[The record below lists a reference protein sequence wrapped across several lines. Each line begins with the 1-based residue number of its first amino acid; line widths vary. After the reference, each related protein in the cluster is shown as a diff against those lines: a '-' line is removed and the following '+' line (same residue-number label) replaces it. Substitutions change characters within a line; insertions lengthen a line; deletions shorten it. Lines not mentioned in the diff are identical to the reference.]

1 MSKAT
6 LLIVDDEPDILELVT
21 ITCARMDVSTRRAQ
35 TLAEA
40 KRHLE
45 QEHFDLCLTDM
56 RLPDGDGID
65 LVRFI
70 IRHYGE
76 CPVAVLT
83 AYGNMDTAVAAMKAG
98 AFDFVSK
105 PVDLQVLRGLIGA
118 ALKLNRAQP
127 LANAET
133 SRAELVGESAMMRE
147 TRALIAK
154 LARNQAPVFITGESG
169 TGKELAAR
177 LIHRQGPRQDHPFVP
192 VNCGAIPA
200 ELMETELFG
209 HRRGS
214 FTGALHDKD
223 GLFQAA
229 DGGTLFLDE
238 IADLPL
244 TMQVKLLRAIQQKSV
259 RPVGSPTEVEVDVRI
274 ISASHYDLETAVA
287 RGRFRQDL
295 FYRIKVIEL
304 VMPPL
309 RSRPQDIP
317 QLAERILQQIAE
329 DSGMARKQLNPEALA
344 ALAAYPFPG
353 NVRELQNVLERASA
367 LADGSELRADDLR
380 LPHLAA
386 GQPEGDHDAL
396 TGGLTDGLKHGLTD
410 TDGEPLAEERAPRPL
425 EDRLDEIE
433 KRAILDA
440 LDATHWNRTAA
451 AKRLGMSPRSLRY
464 RLAKLDLS

>member
-40 KRHLE
+40 KRHLA
-45 QEHFDLCLTDM
+45 QERFDLCLTDM

-65 LVRFI
+65 LVRVI
-70 IRHYGE
+70 NEHYAE

-83 AYGNMDTAVAAMKAG
+83 AYGNMDTAVSAMKAG

-118 ALKLNRAQP
+118 ALRLNRAQP
-127 LANAET
+127 LANADT
-133 SRAELVGESAMMRE
+133 SKAELVGESAMMRE

-177 LIHRQGPRQDHPFVP
+177 LIHRQGPRQDHPFIP

-200 ELMETELFG
+200 ELMESELFG
-209 HRRGS
+209 HRKGS
-214 FTGALHDKD
+214 FTGALSDKD

-244 TMQVKLLRAIQQKSV
+244 PMQVKLLRAIQQKSV

-274 ISASHYDLETAVA
+274 ISASHCDLESAVEH
-287 RGRFRQDL
+287 GRFRQDL

-309 RSRPQDIP
+309 RNRPEDIP

-329 DSGMARKQLNPEALA
+329 DGGMARKHLSLAALA
-344 ALAAYPFPG
+344 ALSAYPFPG

-367 LADGSELRADDLR
+367 LADGTELGPADLR
-380 LPHLAA
+380 LPNPTA
-386 GQPEGDHDAL
+386 GQPHADRDAVA
-396 TGGLTDGLKHGLTD
+396 DEIAH
-410 TDGEPLAEERAPRPL
+410 PLATEIEPRPL

-464 RLAKLDLS
+464 RLTKLGLP